1 MSEPRHTVSGP
12 VGTPHTIRSLLRR
25 PAVGNAIWP
34 SLGIVWSLLFLA
46 PLLLL
51 SNVNIADGY
60 RALYD
65 ASFGSAF
72 GFSSLL
78 LSSIPLILVG
88 LGVALPYRAGLF
100 NIGGEGQLVLG
111 AFIAVFVSVKL
122 SSIGSWPASFVLP
135 LVAALVV
142 GAAVGAIAGVL
153 KAWRGINEIVTT
165 IMLNF
170 VALFLVQYLVS
181 GPFKQKDLQYSSS
194 PEIGSGFGLGTFG
207 GTAEIPY
214 GFLIAVGVAIA
225 VAWLAGY
232 TRWGF
237 RQRLIGINEPLAA
250 RQGISVGLEQLRA
263 LAIGGALAGL
273 GGAIEALGNQHRVGL
288 AFSPGWGFDAVAIAL
303 LARANMM
310 AVIPFALFF
319 AVLRNGSNV
328 LQADLGVP
336 GTLVLVLTGA
346 PVIIV
351 ASVIGFRAYRRI
363 SATPPDE

>member
-1 MSEPRHTVSGP
+1 MSGP
-12 VGTPHTIRSLLRR
+12 EDTLVKTGASPPLGALVRR
-25 PAVGNAIWP
+25 PAVMNAVWP
-34 SLGIVWSLLFLA
+34 ALGIVVSLVFLA
-46 PLLLL
+46 PLLLVADA
-51 SNVNIADGY
+51 NVVDGY

-78 LSSIPLILVG
+78 LSSVPLILVG

-100 NIGGEGQLVLG
+100 NIGGEGQLLLG
-111 AFIAVFVSVKL
+111 AFGAVFIAVKLGSV
-122 SSIGSWPASFVLP
+122 GGWPASFVLP
-135 LVAALVV
+135 LVAALVA
-142 GAAVGAIAGVL
+142 GAFLGAIAGAL

-170 VALFLVQYLVS
+170 IVLYLIQYLVS

-194 PEIGSGFGLGTFG
+194 PEIPSGFTLGTFG

-214 GFLIAVGVAIA
+214 GFVIAVGVTLV
-225 VAWLAGY
+225 VAWLASY

-250 RQGISVGLEQLRA
+250 RQGITVGMEQLRA

-273 GGAIEALGNQHRVGL
+273 GGAVEALGNQHRVGL
-288 AFSPGWGFDAVAIAL
+288 SFSPGWGFDAVAIAL
-303 LARANMM
+303 LARGNMM
-310 AVIPFALFF
+310 AVIPFAVFF
-319 AVLRNGSNV
+319 AVLRNGSDV
-328 LQADLGVP
+328 LQADLGVS

-351 ASVIGFRAYRRI
+351 ASVIGFRAYRRA
-363 SATPPDE
+363 SAAQPDE